1 MQLYESTKKK
11 EKRCWFIVYQMEC
24 DKVVLP
30 MDGEV
35 GVFRSKGTG
44 GVCGILG
51 TGGRCGS
58 KGIQGGS
65 PLTPGFEA
73 SKLSI
78 FRPCLI
84 FP

>member
-44 GVCGILG
+44 GFV
-51 TGGRCGS
+51 GS
-58 KGIQGGS
+58 WGQEADVDPRGS
-65 PLTPGFEA
+65 GVGPPDPRF
-73 SKLSI
+73 
-78 FRPCLI
+78 
-84 FP
+84 